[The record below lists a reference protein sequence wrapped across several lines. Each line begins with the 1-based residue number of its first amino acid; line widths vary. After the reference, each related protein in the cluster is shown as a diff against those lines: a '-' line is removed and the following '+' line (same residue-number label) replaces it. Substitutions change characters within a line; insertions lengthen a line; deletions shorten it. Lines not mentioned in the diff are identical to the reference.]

1 MNRRYRNVL
10 LFLVP
15 ILILALWIDWPG
27 DLVHIGQRHFTTH
40 LGLDLVGGVQ
50 VLLEAD
56 LPADTALPSGSM
68 TTAKAIIEN
77 RSNGLLGVGEAVVQL
92 VGDRRVLVELPG
104 ENDPEKAIEVIGETG
119 QLEFVDMGDISGTDA
134 IALEGQTIL
143 TDYPV
148 PPPDANGQTVYHT
161 VMTGTSLTNV
171 GVQADQMANIVV
183 TFELDAQGTKDFGNY
198 TSQNVGKFLAIVL
211 DKKVISIPRVNS
223 AITSGRGQIAGK
235 FTTEEA
241 NALAVNLRYGS
252 LPIPLKVTQSKTIG
266 PSLGQDSLTQ
276 SLKAGVI
283 GLSLVLVF
291 MAAYYRLPGVLADLA
306 LLIYVVF
313 AYALFKIIPVTL
325 TLPGIAGF
333 ILSIG
338 VAVDANILIFERM
351 REELRAGRTLH
362 DAIDQGWRR
371 AWSSIRDSNISTLI
385 TCTILFWFGN
395 FYGAS
400 IVTGFAVTLAL
411 GVGLSLVTAIL
422 ITRSFLHLVLDNI
435 KFANHSRWFGVTV
448 QEKI

>member
-15 ILILALWIDWPG
+15 LLILALWIDWPG
-27 DLVHIGQRHFTTH
+27 DLAHIGQHHFTTH

-56 LPADTALPSGSM
+56 LPADTTLPSGSM
-68 TTAKAIIEN
+68 ATAKQIIES
-77 RSNGLLGVGEAVVQL
+77 RSNGLLGVGEAVVQQ

-104 ENDPEKAIEVIGETG
+104 ESDPEKAIEVIGETG
-119 QLEFVDMGDISGTDA
+119 QLEFVDMAAISGSDA
-134 IALEGQTIL
+134 IALVGQTIV
-143 TDYPV
+143 TDYPA
-148 PPPDANGQTVYHT
+148 PPLDANGQIVYHT

-183 TFELDAQGTKDFGNY
+183 AFELNAEGTKVFGDY

-211 DKKVISIPRVNS
+211 DKKVLSVPRVNS
-223 AITSGRGQIAGK
+223 AITSGRGIIEGK

-241 NALAVNLRYGS
+241 NSLAVNLRYGS

-266 PSLGQDSLTQ
+266 PSLGQDSLVE
-276 SLKAGVI
+276 SLKAGII
-283 GLSLVLVF
+283 GLSLVLIF
-291 MAAYYRLPGVLADLA
+291 MAFYYRLPGILADLA
-306 LLIYVVF
+306 LLIYVIF
-313 AYALFKIIPVTL
+313 AFALFKVIPVTL

-351 REELRAGRTLH
+351 REELRAGRSLH

-435 KFANHSRWFGVTV
+435 KLANHSRWFGVTV